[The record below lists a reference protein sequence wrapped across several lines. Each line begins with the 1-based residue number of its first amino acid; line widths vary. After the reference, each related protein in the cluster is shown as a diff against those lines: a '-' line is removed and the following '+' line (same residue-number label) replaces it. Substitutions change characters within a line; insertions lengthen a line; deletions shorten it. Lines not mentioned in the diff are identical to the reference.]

1 MNAAIAT
8 LLVTATACVPLA
20 SGAGPD
26 LIVGELSAPMRWGHD
41 GNIHAYSFG
50 VTTCNQGDE
59 PAAWHAGSPNHPVI
73 TMNLYRLHEG
83 RFEQIGMSWVH
94 HGFFALQQSH
104 CQTCT
109 PGVPGSQLGVGCSD
123 VGSASIMGQQQGL
136 GPRSR
141 INPFT
146 GVFEF
151 PQQEMGTVGNI
162 IFKRLQVQ
170 EADLTTQGASYFA
183 SAQVVSKD
191 ESPTGTNSLSWRPV
205 TVGPNFSLTFS
216 GQTRRM
222 QPAVF
227 AWAEAHPQVTLNH
240 VDLPDD
246 GRFWVGALVTDN
258 NDGTWTYEYA
268 VENVNAHRA
277 AKGFTVPIGGGIVS
291 EVGFHDVAY
300 HSGESYSD
308 TDWVSSINDDH
319 VQWKAVVDPFDEL
332 NTNALRWGT
341 LYNFRFI
348 STSPP
353 TAGNVTIEPF
363 LVGVLDVVDVVSLIP
378 SAVQCLADFNGDG
391 DVNFFDVQVFLA
403 AFSDNDP
410 SADFNGDGDINFFD
424 VQIFLGH
431 FSAGC
436 A

>member
-1 MNAAIAT
+1 MNATIAT
-8 LLVTATACVPLA
+8 LLAAACASLA

-26 LIVGELSAPMRWGHD
+26 LIVGDLFGPTRWGND

-50 VTTCNQGDE
+50 VATCNVGNE
-59 PAAWHAGSPNHPVI
+59 PAAWHASSSNHPVI

-83 RFEQIGMSWVH
+83 RFEQIGMSWAH
-94 HGFFALQQSH
+94 HGFFALQQAL

-109 PGVPGSQLGVGCSD
+109 PGTPGAQLGAGCSE
-123 VGSASIMGQQQGL
+123 VSSASIMGQQQGL
-136 GPRSR
+136 GARSR

-151 PQQEMGTVGNI
+151 PQQEMGSVGNI
-162 IFKRLQVQ
+162 IFKRLQVH
-170 EADLTTQGASYFA
+170 EGDLTTPGSSYYA
-183 SAQVVSKD
+183 SAQIVSKD

-205 TVGPNFSLTFS
+205 TVAPNFGLTFS

-222 QPAVF
+222 QPAIF

-277 AKGFTVPIGGGIVS
+277 AKGFFVPMGDGVVS
-291 EVGFHDVAY
+291 VIGFHDVEY
-300 HSGESYSD
+300 HSGESYST
-308 TDWVSSINDDH
+308 TDWASDINEGH
-319 VQWKAVVDPFDEL
+319 VRWNAVVDSIDEA

-353 TAGNVTIEPF
+353 TAGNVRIEPF
-363 LVGVLDVVDVVSLIP
+363 LDGVLDVVDVVSLIP
-378 SAVQCLADFNGDG
+378 SNAPCMADFNGDG
-391 DVNFFDVQVFLA
+391 DVNFFDVQEFLA
-403 AFSDNDP
+403 AFSANDP
-410 SADFNGDGDINFFD
+410 AADFNGDELINFFD
-424 VQIFLGH
+424 VQIFLGL
-431 FSAGC
+431 FSDGC
-436 A
+436 P